1 MVFKRRDK
9 RSAFTVL
16 FGTLWPKGGWS
27 RAFQYV
33 KHRLRR
39 LPDTPERI
47 ARGIAAGVFAT
58 FTPLYG
64 LHFIVAVVIARISNG
79 NILASLL
86 GTFFGNPL
94 TYFPIGAISIKTG
107 NFILGNQT
115 DNLENGRS
123 FVGKFVDAGRDLQT
137 NIWSVFSGK
146 PVDWSN
152 VFLFY
157 DEVFFPFLI
166 GGIVPGVVISTI
178 AYFLTV
184 PIIRAYQKRRKGALR
199 EKLLSLKKKKPKSTD
214 EIV

>member
-9 RSAFTVL
+9 RSAFKVL

-33 KHRLRR
+33 QHRLRR

-47 ARGIAAGVFAT
+47 ARGISAGVFAT

-64 LHFIVAVVIARISNG
+64 LHFIVAAVIARLSNG

-94 TYFPIGAISIKTG
+94 TYFPIGVISIKTG
-107 NFILGNQT
+107 NFLLGNQA
-115 DNLENGRS
+115 DDLENGRS

-137 NIWSVFSGK
+137 NIGYVFSGK
-146 PVDWSN
+146 PADWSN

-166 GGIVPGVVISTI
+166 GGIAPGVVISII

-184 PIIRAYQKRRKGALR
+184 PIIRAYQKRRKGALK
-199 EKLLSLKKKKPKSTD
+199 EKLLLLKKKKPKSND
-214 EIV
+214 EKV

>member
-9 RSAFTVL
+9 RSALKVI

-27 RAFQYV
+27 RAFQYAR
-33 KHRLRR
+33 HRLRR

-47 ARGIAAGVFAT
+47 ARGIWAGVFST

-64 LHFIVAVVIARISNG
+64 LHFVVALVIARIANG

-94 TYFPIGAISIKTG
+94 TYFPIGVISIKTG
-107 NFILGNQT
+107 NFLLGT
-115 DNLENGRS
+115 EVSDPEKSRS
-123 FVGKFVDAGRDLQT
+123 FIGKFVDAGRELQT
-137 NIWSVFSGK
+137 NIGSILSGENA
-146 PVDWSN
+146 DWSSLF
-152 VFLFY
+152 VFY

-166 GGIVPGVVISTI
+166 GGIAPGIIVATAS
-178 AYFLTV
+178 YFLTV

-199 EKLLSLKKKKPKSTD
+199 EKLLLLKKKKPKSND
-214 EIV
+214 ERV

>member
-9 RSAFTVL
+9 RSAFKVV
-16 FGTLWPKGGWS
+16 FSTLWPIGGWS

-47 ARGIAAGVFAT
+47 ARGIWAGVFAT

-64 LHFIVAVVIARISNG
+64 LHFLVALIIARICNG

-94 TYFPIGAISIKTG
+94 TYFPIGVISIKTG
-107 NFILGNQT
+107 NFLLGNQAA
-115 DNLENGRS
+115 DLENGRS
-123 FVGKFVDAGRDLQT
+123 FVGKFVDAGRDFQT
-137 NIWSVFSGK
+137 NIGSVFSGK
-146 PVDWSN
+146 PTDWSN

-166 GGIVPGVVISTI
+166 GGIAPGVVISII

-184 PIIRAYQKRRKGALR
+184 PIIRAYQKRRKGALK
-199 EKLLSLKKKKPKSTD
+199 EKLLLLKKKKPKSND
-214 EIV
+214 ERV

>member
-9 RSAFTVL
+9 RSAFTFL
-16 FGTLWPKGGWS
+16 FGTLWPKGGWP

-166 GGIVPGVVISTI
+166 GGILPGVVISTI

-199 EKLLSLKKKKPKSTD
+199 EKLLSLKKKKPKSKD
-214 EIV
+214 ETV

>member
-9 RSAFTVL
+9 RSAYTVL
-16 FGTLWPKGGWS
+16 FSTLWPKGGWS

-79 NILASLL
+79 NVLASLL

-94 TYFPIGAISIKTG
+94 TYFPIGAVSIKTG

-115 DNLENGRS
+115 ESLEKDRS
-123 FVGKFVDAGRDLQT
+123 FVVKFVDAGRDLKT

-146 PVDWSN
+146 PADWAN
-152 VFLFY
+152 VLLFY
-157 DEVFFPFLI
+157 EEVFFPFLI
-166 GGIVPGVVISTI
+166 GGIVPGVVISII

-184 PIIRAYQKRRKGALR
+184 PIIQAYQKRRKGALR
-199 EKLLSLKKKKPKSTD
+199 EKLLSLKKKKPKSKD
-214 EIV
+214 EIT